1 MARIRGPRFGRRG
14 PVKRGVRLWGRSARG
29 GDGFQVTQGSH
40 TADGAASLSGGP
52 LVSGPVDAQSA
63 ARLIAQANA
72 RHDLQSRFGASDAP
86 DARTIAFWEHV
97 RDAVQRFFDAL
108 GHLLKPI
115 APALPY
121 ILWGLL
127 ILVVALILSP
137 VVRMFVTSRFERFF
151 ARHGLRADAEWR
163 PSQQAVAALLAE
175 IDALAAKGDYD
186 EAVHLL
192 LMRSVAD
199 INAFRPDL
207 APRHFSARDI
217 LRHPLLPEA
226 ARPAFADIVRWV
238 ERSFFAG
245 IRVGEAGFN
254 ACRAAYVRFA
264 AAEGLAPRGGV

>member
-1 MARIRGPRFGRRG
+1 MTGPTPEPAAYALWAVFRRDPAWRAESEQNAPSESPEEAVGDAVEIRGFY
-14 PVKRGVRLWGRSARG
+14 
-29 GDGFQVTQGSH
+29 D
-40 TADGAASLSGGP
+40 
-52 LVSGPVDAQSA
+52 VS
-63 ARLIAQANA
+63 
-72 RHDLQSRFGASDAP
+72 
-86 DARTIAFWEHV
+86 
-97 RDAVQRFFDAL
+97 
-108 GHLLKPI
+108 
-115 APALPY
+115 
-121 ILWGLL
+121 
-127 ILVVALILSP
+127 
-137 VVRMFVTSRFERFF
+137 
-151 ARHGLRADAEWR
+151 GLRADAEWR